1 MANRMGAIIFS
12 SFSPLNPDGM
22 ESQGKNHGAGRTK
35 GSNLHISKNVTVQP
49 LRH

>member
-12 SFSPLNPDGM
+12 SFSPLNPEGM

-35 GSNLHISKNVTVQP
+35 GSPTYFKKDIRILES
-49 LRH
+49 